1 MSIKKID
8 FFLLFLLIPFITISL
23 ILVNEISH
31 KLFIKEIIYIF
42 IGISVFIFILFI
54 PLRKLLWLIPIFY
67 WINIF
72 LLIMVDL
79 FGIKILGAKR
89 WLKIPFTHF
98 TIQPSEFM
106 KTTLLLM
113 LGYLI
118 YKNPPTPVYNFK
130 EFLKLTLYIIIPFFL
145 IAKEPDLGTALITL
159 IVGFGVLFIIGVD
172 KKIWISLS
180 ILGIISAPLLY
191 KYALKDYQK
200 KRIEEFIN
208 KPSYHVKQ
216 SLIAIGS
223 GGISG
228 KSKNEATQTQFKFLP
243 IASSDFI
250 FAYFVE
256 RFGFIGA
263 TTLIFLYFVLI
274 FYLLKKAEKLK
285 DDYFAKVM
293 YIGVAIMIFIYVFVN
308 IAMTMNLAPVV
319 GVPLPLISYG
329 GTSFINFMIL
339 FGILE
344 NLVARKEFLHTHG
357 VK

>member
-1 MSIKKID
+1 MQIKKFD
-8 FFLLFLLIPFITISL
+8 FFLILLLIPFIGISL
-23 ILVNEISH
+23 FLVNEISQ
-31 KLFIKEIIYIF
+31 KLFFKEILYIA
-42 IGISVFIFILFI
+42 IGVIVFIMVYLI
-54 PLRKLLWLIPIFY
+54 PIRKLLWIIPFIY
-67 WINIF
+67 WINVL

-79 FGIKILGAKR
+79 FGIKILGAQR
-89 WLKIPFTHF
+89 WLKIPIINL

-118 YKNPPTPVYNFK
+118 YRYPPRPVYNFK
-130 EFLKLTLYIIIPFFL
+130 EFLRLSIYIIIPFLL

-159 IVGFGVLFIIGVD
+159 IIGFGVLFIVGVD
-172 KKIWISLS
+172 KKIWIS
-180 ILGIISAPLLY
+180 IAVVGIIFTPIAY
-191 KYALKDYQK
+191 KYLLKDYQK
-200 KRIEEFIN
+200 KRIEHFLN

-228 KSKNEATQTQFKFLP
+228 KSKSEATQTQLKFLP

-250 FAYFVE
+250 FAYLVE

-263 TTLIFLYFVLI
+263 LSIIGLYFILI
-274 FYLLKKAEKLK
+274 FYLLKKAEKFK

-293 YIGVAIMIFIYVFVN
+293 YAGVALMIFIYAFVN
-308 IAMTMNLAPVV
+308 MAMTMNLAPVV
-319 GVPLPLISYG
+319 GVPLPLISHG

-339 FGILE
+339 FAILE
-344 NLVARKEFLHTHG
+344 NLVSKKDFLHSHG

>member
-1 MSIKKID
+1 MSIKKFD
-8 FFLLFLLIPFITISL
+8 FFLILLLLPFIAVSL
-23 ILVNEISH
+23 FLVNEISH
-31 KLFIKEIIYIF
+31 KLFYKELLY
-42 IGISVFIFILFI
+42 IGIGIIAFIIVYLI
-54 PLRKLLWLIPIFY
+54 PIRRFLWLIPFVY
-67 WINIF
+67 WLNVG
-72 LLIMVDL
+72 LLFMVDF
-79 FGIKILGAKR
+79 FGISILGAKR
-89 WLKIPFTHF
+89 WLKIPLLNL

-118 YKNPPTPVYNFK
+118 YRYPPRPVYNLK
-130 EFLKLTLYIIIPFFL
+130 EFAKLSMYIIIPFFL

-172 KKIWISLS
+172 KKIWISIGIFS
-180 ILGIISAPLLY
+180 IIFIPIAY
-191 KYALKDYQK
+191 KYLLKDYQK
-200 KRIEEFIN
+200 KRIEQFLN

-228 KSKNEATQTQFKFLP
+228 KSKKEATQTQLKFLP

-250 FAYFVE
+250 FAYLVE

-263 TTLIFLYFVLI
+263 LSIIGLYFILI
-274 FYLLKKAEKLK
+274 WYLLKRAEKLK

-293 YIGVAIMIFIYVFVN
+293 YIGVGLMIFIYAFVN
-308 IAMTMNLAPVV
+308 MAMTMNLAPVV
-319 GVPLPLISYG
+319 GVPLPLISHG

-339 FGILE
+339 FAILE
-344 NLVARKEFLHTHG
+344 NLISKKEFLNTHG